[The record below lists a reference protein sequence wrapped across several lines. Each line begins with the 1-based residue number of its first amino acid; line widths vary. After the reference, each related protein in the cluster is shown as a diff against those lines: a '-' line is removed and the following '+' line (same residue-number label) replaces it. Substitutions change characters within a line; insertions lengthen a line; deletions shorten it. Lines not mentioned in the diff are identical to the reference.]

1 MGIKHTGDFKQEAVR
16 IGLSSRFPHRRV
28 ALDLGV
34 GQFRC
39 ASKVLTA
46 AVEDYVIIA
55 LT

>member
-1 MGIKHTGDFKQEAVR
+1 MAIKHSGDFKQEAVR
-16 IGLSSRFPHRRV
+16 IALSSRFLHRQV

-39 ASKVLTA
+39 ANKVLTA